1 MRKYESV
8 AGTVYY
14 TKHFKYLSTSS
25 SSFNIQCLQ
34 ICFISTKKTINNNNA
49 YFFSVGSVLK
59 TVQGCG
65 DYDRLAQ
72 GVFENYLNM
81 KIKDSSM
88 VSVSIVYLSIQL
100 SFNYK
105 IYNLNKMR

>member
-1 MRKYESV
+1 MLV
-8 AGTVYY
+8 ASTVYY
-14 TKHFKYLSTSS
+14 SQTWKIKVLVLQV
-25 SSFNIQCLQ
+25 NIQCLYF
-34 ICFISTKKTINNNNA
+34 CFISTNTTIYTT
-49 YFFSVGSVLK
+49 YFFSVGAVLK

-88 VSVSIVYLSIQL
+88 VSVSIFYTVK
-100 SFNYK
+100 F
-105 IYNLNKMR
+105 

>member
-1 MRKYESV
+1 MPV
-8 AGTVYY
+8 AIYY
-14 TKHFKYLSTSS
+14 LLLKHFEDKSFSS
-25 SSFNIQCLQ
+25 SSQHSELVVFVLFLPTKLNI
-34 ICFISTKKTINNNNA
+34 T

-88 VSVSIVYLSIQL
+88 VSVSIFYMVK
-100 SFNYK
+100 F
-105 IYNLNKMR
+105 